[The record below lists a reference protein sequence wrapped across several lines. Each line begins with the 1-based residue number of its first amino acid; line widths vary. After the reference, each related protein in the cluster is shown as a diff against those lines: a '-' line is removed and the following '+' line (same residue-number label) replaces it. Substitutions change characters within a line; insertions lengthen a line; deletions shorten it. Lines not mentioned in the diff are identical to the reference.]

1 MLELFG
7 LIFFGLVVYTF
18 LVIVPTV
25 VENFTCEEFRAS
37 YFAHLAQRCVNSYG
51 K

>member
-1 MLELFG
+1 MLEMLC
-7 LIFFGLVVYTF
+7 LIFFGMLVYTF

-25 VENFTCEEFRAS
+25 VEKFSAEEFKQS
-37 YFAHLAQRCVNSYG
+37 YFAHLASPFVNSYG